1 MSELTPTGRT
11 VDEERFAALFF
22 AHSGRLVRLAAL
34 LGTDDPEDV
43 VQETFCKVYAARA
56 RLRES
61 DAEAAG
67 YLTRTLVNEVRS
79 RQRRSTV
86 ARRKH
91 HLLALDDAV
100 GSPDVGARDAVLTA
114 VRALPPRQREA
125 VVLRYWLDL
134 PLAEIAEAMGVRLG
148 TAKSQLSRGLA
159 AVEAS
164 LHRSDTIEEG
174 VR

>member
-1 MSELTPTGRT
+1 MSELTPPGRT

-22 AHSGRLVRLAAL
+22 AHSGRLVRLAVL
-34 LGTDDPEDV
+34 LGADDPEDV
-43 VQETFCKVYAARA
+43 AQEAFCKVYAARE
-56 RLRES
+56 RLRAS
-61 DAEAAG
+61 DGEAAG

-79 RQRRSTV
+79 RQRRTGV

-91 HLLALDDAV
+91 HLLLVDDVVRGA
-100 GSPDVGARDAVLTA
+100 DVGDRDAVLTA
-114 VRALPPRQREA
+114 VRGLPPRQREA

-134 PLAEIAEAMGVRLG
+134 PLADIADAMGVRLG

-164 LHRSDTIEEG
+164 LHANETIEG
-174 VR
+174 GAR